1 MKGEYICLQKS
12 IFPPYCDGC
21 PEIKPKAE
29 VTQTVNML
37 DDDVNITCTKLKTCE
52 KIKNYLAEQY
62 RAGKID
68 T

>member
-1 MKGEYICLQKS
+1 MSTKINL
-12 IFPPYCDGC
+12 PPYCDGC

-62 RAGKID
+62 RSGKID
-68 T
+68 IGTGETR